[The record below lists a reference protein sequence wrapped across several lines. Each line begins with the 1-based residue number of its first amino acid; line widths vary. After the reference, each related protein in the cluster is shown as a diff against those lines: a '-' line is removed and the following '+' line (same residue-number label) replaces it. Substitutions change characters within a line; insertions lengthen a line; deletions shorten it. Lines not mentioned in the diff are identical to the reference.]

1 MAMHPMHVSFPEE
14 EWIELQREAAREDC
28 THAQIIRVCV
38 AEELRRRRLRQI
50 RKELPK

>member
-14 EWIELQREAAREDC
+14 EWAEIQREAAREDC

-38 AEELRRRRLRQI
+38 EAELRRRRLCRL
-50 RKELPK
+50 RKGLPK